1 MQARSDVFSKLG
13 NDVCGMASNSSAL
26 VLPAQP
32 AAPNTAGDIRD
43 VKGPVHIP
51 SSYAPVWWVLLALVV
66 AAAAYF
72 LWRKLKLR
80 KPLAKT
86 EVAIPPHRK
95 AKDRLRAAGELM
107 SDPYQFCSLVSDV
120 LRTYVEERFD
130 LHAPDRT
137 TEEFME
143 ELRTSQQLHVD
154 HKALLEDFLSRCDL
168 VKFAR
173 FEPTEP
179 ELRSLLDSALRFVEE
194 TIPIAQPANVQE
206 HQAAA

>member
-1 MQARSDVFSKLG
+1 
-13 NDVCGMASNSSAL
+13 MASNNNAL

-32 AAPNTAGDIRD
+32 ATTNEVEDIRD
-43 VKGPVHIP
+43 LKGPVHIP
-51 SSYAPVWWVLLALVV
+51 SSYAWLWWVLLALVI
-66 AAAAYF
+66 AAAAFF
-72 LWRKLKLR
+72 LWRRMKLR
-80 KPLAKT
+80 KPVTKPQ
-86 EVAIPPHRK
+86 VAVPPHRK
-95 AKDRLRAAGELM
+95 AKDRLRAAAELM

-120 LRTYVEERFD
+120 LRTYVEERFN

-154 HKALLEDFLSRCDL
+154 HKSLLEDFLSRCDL

-179 ELRSLLDSALRFVEE
+179 ELQSLLDSALRFVDE
-194 TIPIAQPANVQE
+194 TAPVAEPATTQE
-206 HQAAA
+206 QQAAA

>member
-1 MQARSDVFSKLG
+1 
-13 NDVCGMASNSSAL
+13 MASNNSAL

-32 AAPNTAGDIRD
+32 AATNAAEDIRD
-43 VKGPVHIP
+43 LKGPVHIP
-51 SSYAPVWWVLLALVV
+51 SSYAWLWWVLLALVV
-66 AAAAYF
+66 AAVVYL
-72 LWRKLKLR
+72 LWRKLKSR
-80 KPLAKT
+80 KPVVKPG
-86 EVAIPPHRK
+86 VAIPPHRR

-107 SDPYQFCSLVSDV
+107 SDPYQFCILVSDV
-120 LRTYVEERFD
+120 LRTYVEERFN

-179 ELRSLLDSALRFVEE
+179 ELQSLLDSALRFVDE
-194 TIPIAQPANVQE
+194 TAPVVEQANAQEQ
-206 HQAAA
+206 QAAA

>member
-1 MQARSDVFSKLG
+1 
-13 NDVCGMASNSSAL
+13 MASNSTAL
-26 VLPAQP
+26 VLPAQSGT
-32 AAPNTAGDIRD
+32 NTAEDIRD
-43 VKGPVHIP
+43 LKGPVHIP
-51 SSYAPVWWVLLALVV
+51 GSYAWLWWVLIALAL

-72 LWRKLKLR
+72 LWRKLKVR
-80 KPLAKT
+80 KPAAKPV
-86 EVAIPPHRK
+86 VAVPPHRK

-120 LRTYVEERFD
+120 LRTYVEERFN

-154 HKALLEDFLSRCDL
+154 HKSLLEDFLSRCDL

-173 FEPTEP
+173 MEPTEP
-179 ELRSLLDSALRFVEE
+179 ELRSLLDSALRFVDETAPVAEE
-194 TIPIAQPANVQE
+194 LAAQEQKV
-206 HQAAA
+206 AA

>member
-1 MQARSDVFSKLG
+1 
-13 NDVCGMASNSSAL
+13 MASNSSSAL

-32 AAPNTAGDIRD
+32 SATETAEDIRPLR
-43 VKGPVHIP
+43 GPVEIP
-51 SSYAPVWWVLLALVV
+51 SSYGWLWWILLALAV
-66 AAAAYF
+66 AAAAYHF
-72 LWRKLKLR
+72 WRKLKSR
-80 KPLAKT
+80 KPAAKSV
-86 EVAIPPHRK
+86 VAIPPHRK

-120 LRTYVEERFD
+120 LRTYVEERFN

-143 ELRTSQQLHVD
+143 ELRSSQQLHVD
-154 HKALLEDFLSRCDL
+154 HKSLLEDFLSRCDL

-179 ELRSLLDSALRFVEE
+179 ELQSLLDSALRFVDETAPVAEPSEAKAEE
-194 TIPIAQPANVQE
+194 QK
-206 HQAAA
+206 AAA